1 MFDIGFS
8 ELLLIFVIG
17 LVVLGPQR
25 LPLAIKTV
33 MGWIGA
39 IKNLANN
46 VRDELSEELRLQE
59 LQESIKKAEKMNL
72 QSLSPELSETIS
84 DLKRSAKEL
93 EESIKKDIPQRDEN
107 TPYEDELAELAE
119 DDEDIEEIYED
130 DYPQEKKEIR
140 GKENVS

>member
-8 ELLLIFVIG
+8 ELLLIFIIG

-33 MGWIGA
+33 MGWVGA

-130 DYPQEKKEIR
+130 NYPQEKKEMR

>member
-8 ELLLIFVIG
+8 ELLLIFIIG

-33 MGWIGA
+33 MGWVGA

-130 DYPQEKKEIR
+130 NYPQEKKEIR

>member
-8 ELLLIFVIG
+8 ELLLIFIIG
-17 LVVLGPQR
+17 LIVLGPQR

-39 IKNLANN
+39 VKNLANN

-59 LQESIKKAEKMNL
+59 LKESIKKAEEMNL
-72 QSLSPELSETIS
+72 QHLSPELSDTIS
-84 DLKRSAKEL
+84 DLKCSAKEL
-93 EESIKKDIPQRDEN
+93 EESIKKDISQRDKN
-107 TPYEDELAELAE
+107 IPYDDELAELAE
-119 DDEDIEEIYED
+119 DEDTEEIYENNNS
-130 DYPQEKKEIR
+130 QGEKEIK